1 MKKKGFL
8 QCFIGIVLCFLLG
21 FPAFAAE
28 QPASGQAGSSSIR
41 VSIQELAP
49 GYYLCAVWDDGVLLT
64 LFDAT
69 VGSDGTL
76 EQTVEV
82 GKVLQKGDNLSVGI
96 SGENAG
102 GDPITYDVAVSGS
115 TGGGTGGSGSG
126 SGSTGGS
133 TGGSGSG
140 GSSSTSRPTNSSAN
154 RTTDKNSSKSNGISI
169 PQTNGGTVSV
179 SPSKA
184 TEGERVTVTVQPDA
198 GYMLDRL
205 TASDQKGNAITLTA
219 QGGNQYMFTMP
230 SGAVSIDASFRQAF
244 AALPFSDVRESD
256 WFYSAVQYVYEK
268 QMMSGVTASYF
279 DAEGKMTRAML
290 VSVFYRMR
298 GESAVS
304 GGTVFTDVPAD
315 AWFTNAVA
323 WAVSEGIVS
332 GYGNGLFGPDDNITR
347 EQIAVILW
355 RNAGKPAPADSTVG
369 FADAAS
375 VSDYAQQAICWA
387 VEKGIL
393 NGSNNQLSP
402 GSFAM
407 RAQVAQMLKSYLK

>member
-102 GDPITYDVAVSGS
+102 GDLITYDVAVSGS

-290 VSVFYRMR
+290 VSVFYRMENR
-298 GESAVS
+298 
-304 GGTVFTDVPAD
+304 
-315 AWFTNAVA
+315 
-323 WAVSEGIVS
+323 
-332 GYGNGLFGPDDNITR
+332 L
-347 EQIAVILW
+347 
-355 RNAGKPAPADSTVG
+355 
-369 FADAAS
+369 
-375 VSDYAQQAICWA
+375 
-387 VEKGIL
+387 
-393 NGSNNQLSP
+393 
-402 GSFAM
+402 
-407 RAQVAQMLKSYLK
+407 

>member
-290 VSVFYRMR
+290 VSLRPRGHVF
-298 GESAVS
+298 
-304 GGTVFTDVPAD
+304 
-315 AWFTNAVA
+315 
-323 WAVSEGIVS
+323 GI
-332 GYGNGLFGPDDNITR
+332 
-347 EQIAVILW
+347 
-355 RNAGKPAPADSTVG
+355 
-369 FADAAS
+369 
-375 VSDYAQQAICWA
+375 
-387 VEKGIL
+387 
-393 NGSNNQLSP
+393 
-402 GSFAM
+402 
-407 RAQVAQMLKSYLK
+407 

>member
-1 MKKKGFL
+1 ML
-8 QCFIGIVLCFLLG
+8 RSSLL
-21 FPAFAAE
+21 P
-28 QPASGQAGSSSIR
+28 GSSSIR

-323 WAVSEGIVS
+323 WAVSEGIFS

-375 VSDYAQQAICWA
+375 VSDYAQRAICWA

-402 GSFAM
+402 GSFAT